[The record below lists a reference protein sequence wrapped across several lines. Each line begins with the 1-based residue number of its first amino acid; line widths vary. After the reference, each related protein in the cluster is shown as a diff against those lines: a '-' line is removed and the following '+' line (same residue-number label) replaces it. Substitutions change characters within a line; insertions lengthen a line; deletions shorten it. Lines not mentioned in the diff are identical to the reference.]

1 VGVEK
6 EVTTIL
12 DKKEKRKRDKRR
24 INSWL
29 APMIGK
35 ERRLE
40 LVCNGEI
47 KDSIY
52 HMHLKC

>member
-1 VGVEK
+1 MGVEK
-6 EVTTIL
+6 KVTTIL
-12 DKKEKRKRDKRR
+12 DRKKKRKRDKRR
-24 INSWL
+24 INIWL
-29 APMIGK
+29 EPMTEK